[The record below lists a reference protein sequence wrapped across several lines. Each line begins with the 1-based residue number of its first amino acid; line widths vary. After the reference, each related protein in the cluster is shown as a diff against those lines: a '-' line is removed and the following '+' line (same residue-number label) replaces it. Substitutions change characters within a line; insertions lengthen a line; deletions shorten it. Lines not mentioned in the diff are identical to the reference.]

1 MHLIRNRII
10 SGIHYVALVE
20 HGYTNEQ
27 MEERLSDIEANVGI
41 LLDQLTRGFY
51 GARDIELDLAWRE
64 AYRDCRRKLDR
75 IRVERLTISWNDL
88 DAELGRFLEAGAVIF
103 DVTTLKKNLLVDV
116 VALLLSRGRTE
127 IFSFEQVTSGQP
139 RYDERGLI
147 HALSPNGFVYR
158 SVAESKHVEKARARF
173 VAKAI
178 TFRTALVVTALVSLV
193 VILVQVF
200 FDNTALESIIL
211 GIASVAAIASW
222 LYTFVR
228 DDR

>member
-1 MHLIRNRII
+1 
-10 SGIHYVALVE
+10 
-20 HGYTNEQ
+20 
-27 MEERLSDIEANVGI
+27 MEDRLSDIEANVGI
-41 LLDQLTRGFY
+41 LFDQLTDGFY
-51 GARDIELDLAWRE
+51 GSKEIELDPAWRE
-64 AYRDCRRKLDR
+64 AYRECRQRLDR
-75 IRVERLTISWNDL
+75 IRVERITISWSDL
-88 DAELGRFLEAGAVIF
+88 DAELGRFLEADAVIF

-139 RYDERGLI
+139 RYDNRGLI

-178 TFRTALVVTALVSLV
+178 TFRAALVLTFIVGLV
-193 VILVQVF
+193 VITIQVF
-200 FDNTALESIIL
+200 FANTTLESIIL
-211 GIASVAAIASW
+211 AIATVAAIASW

-228 DDR
+228 ADG